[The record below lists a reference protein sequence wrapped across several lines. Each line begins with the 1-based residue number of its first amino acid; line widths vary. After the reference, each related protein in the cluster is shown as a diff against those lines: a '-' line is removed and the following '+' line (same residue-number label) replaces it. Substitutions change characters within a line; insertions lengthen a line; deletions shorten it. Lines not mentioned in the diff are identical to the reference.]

1 MNHAKRSP
9 QQKWL
14 LIIGGFIAAQVIFI
28 VTDGTFL
35 ELNLN
40 DAGNFAK
47 KIAGN
52 LFFLNWISLYENF
65 VYRLLTV
72 LAILQITFMAIKDIA
87 ELTRMRRNV

>member
-1 MNHAKRSP
+1 MKRAKRSP
-9 QQKWL
+9 LQKWM

-28 VTDGTFL
+28 ATDGTFL

-40 DAGNFAK
+40 NAGHFAK

-52 LFFLNWISLYENF
+52 LFFLDWISLYENF

-72 LAILQITFMAIKDIA
+72 LAVLQIAFMAIKDIT
-87 ELTRMRRNV
+87 ELARTRRNV